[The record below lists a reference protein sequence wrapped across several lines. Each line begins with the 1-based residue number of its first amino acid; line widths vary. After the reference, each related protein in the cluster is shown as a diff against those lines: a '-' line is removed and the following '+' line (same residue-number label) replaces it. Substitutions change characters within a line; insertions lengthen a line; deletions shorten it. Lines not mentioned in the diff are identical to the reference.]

1 MGKRVTITDVAREAG
16 VSIKTVSNVINE
28 TGSMR
33 PETRARVQ
41 ETMKRLGYRL
51 NISARAMKAGHTK
64 LIGLALAGF
73 DQPFMPYLADSVI
86 VAARE
91 RGYGVIAD
99 TYGDGSVD
107 DILDETYRM
116 GADGWIFFPAH
127 GYASGADVLDQPY
140 PVVTVGDFDPV
151 AAGGDAD
158 WVTMPNTAAMAA
170 LTGRLLD
177 AGNRVI
183 ATMGT
188 CLNSGSEEERNQLL
202 TRRDG
207 ATAQRVR
214 GVVQAHRQRGLEPDW
229 RYMTIPAGWTRAGG
243 AQGVRALLASGL
255 PLPDA
260 IICLNDAAALGVIS
274 ELQKHGVHVPDDV
287 RVTGFDNVPDA
298 EFATPALTTI
308 DPDVTGYAKAAVG
321 MLIDRIEGFDGPG
334 RKVVTDY
341 HVVVRDSAVL

>member
-33 PETRARVQ
+33 PDTRARVQ

-51 NISARAMKAGHTK
+51 NVSARAMKAGRTK

-73 DQPFMPYLADSVI
+73 GQPFMPYLADSVI

-99 TYGDGSVD
+99 TYGDGNVE
-107 DILDETYRM
+107 DILAETYRM

-127 GYASGADVLDQPY
+127 GYASAGTLDQPY

-151 AAGGDAD
+151 AVGGDAD
-158 WVTMPNTAAMAA
+158 WVTMPNTAAVTE

-188 CLNSGSEEERNQLL
+188 CLNGVGEEERARLL
-202 TRRDG
+202 ARRDG

-214 GVVQAHRQRGLEPDW
+214 GVVQAHRQRGMEPDW
-229 RYMTIPAGWTRAGG
+229 RYMTIPAGWNRVGG
-243 AQGVRALLASGL
+243 AQGVRALLASEL

-260 IICLNDAAALGVIS
+260 IICLNDASALGVIS
-274 ELQKHGVHVPDDV
+274 ELQKHGIQVPGDV

-298 EFATPALTTI
+298 EFSTPALTTI
-308 DPDVTGYAKAAVG
+308 DPDVIGYAKSAVD
-321 MLIDRIEGFDGPG
+321 MLVDRIEGYDGPA
-334 RKVVTDY
+334 RKAVTDY
-341 HVVVRDSAVL
+341 RVVVRGSAVL